1 MFLHKKNLPKRYI
14 WRIERMLTYFLD
26 ASYNIRFS
34 TKLKKICLTG
44 SIRNKPEKPGRRV
57 LNEGRR
63 VFDFQLVLIIEF
75 MKMSISRIEVEYQ
88 HV

>member
-1 MFLHKKNLPKRYI
+1 M
-14 WRIERMLTYFLD
+14 
-26 ASYNIRFS
+26 
-34 TKLKKICLTG
+34 
-44 SIRNKPEKPGRRV
+44 PEKPGRRV

-63 VFDFQLVLIIEF
+63 VFDFQVVLIIEF